1 MVVVII
7 LAKIKLAEL
16 LHHASTGD
24 SRRPSSDTSPPRGE
38 PHLDDNHC
46 TVGRSYK
53 SQISIL
59 EKSPGLFFS
68 TLTSPPPSHPWKV
81 WVIIC
86 GQAVRR
92 TVLSCYTAIEPLSNH
107 HSCCVFFVIPFCC
120 FHKSPLSVCPA
131 CIISQCC
138 ALFCKVEACVVRG
151 CALYQALCLSLT
163 IFPSSPLSWDHT
175 TLTPPSFSLHHSFVV
190 VFCH

>member
-38 PHLDDNHC
+38 PHLDENHC
-46 TVGRSYK
+46 TVGRSYTYK

-68 TLTSPPPSHPWKV
+68 TLPSPPPFTPLKGLGDNMRAGSQED
-81 WVIIC
+81 
-86 GQAVRR
+86 GS
-92 TVLSCYTAIEPLSNH
+92 VLLHCYRDFIQS
-107 HSCCVFFVIPFCC
+107 
-120 FHKSPLSVCPA
+120 
-131 CIISQCC
+131 
-138 ALFCKVEACVVRG
+138 
-151 CALYQALCLSLT
+151 
-163 IFPSSPLSWDHT
+163 
-175 TLTPPSFSLHHSFVV
+175 
-190 VFCH
+190 

>member
-38 PHLDDNHC
+38 PHLDENHC
-46 TVGRSYK
+46 TVGRSYTYK

-59 EKSPGLFFS
+59 EKSPAFS
-68 TLTSPPPSHPWKV
+68 LQLSPPPPSHPWKV
-81 WVIIC
+81 RVIIC

-92 TVLSCYTAIEPLSNH
+92 TALSCYTAIEPLSNH

-120 FHKSPLSVCPA
+120 FHKSPLSVCVLHVSFFSVVH
-131 CIISQCC
+131 CFVKLRR
-138 ALFCKVEACVVRG
+138 ALCVVVPCTRH
-151 CALYQALCLSLT
+151 CAYRWLSFHHRHCLGIT
-163 IFPSSPLSWDHT
+163 PL
-175 TLTPPSFSLHHSFVV
+175 
-190 VFCH
+190 